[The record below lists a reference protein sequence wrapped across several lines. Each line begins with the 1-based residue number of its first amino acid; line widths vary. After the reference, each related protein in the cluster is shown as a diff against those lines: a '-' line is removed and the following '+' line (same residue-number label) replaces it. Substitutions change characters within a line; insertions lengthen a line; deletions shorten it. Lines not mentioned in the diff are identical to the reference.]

1 LFPGVAAAL
10 ARLTH
15 AGARRVV
22 VTNQSGV
29 GRGLFSS
36 ADLDAI
42 HAKLRRL
49 LHDAGASLDA
59 IYVCPHHPDDRCLC
73 RKPETGMID
82 QAVRELGIDLCRS
95 YLIGDHAKDM
105 ELAKRVGAKRVW
117 VTTSEHGELARSES
131 DEAATVVV
139 PSLDKAVTWILAD
152 AGAQEQGTPVGEGT
166 S

>member
-1 LFPGVAAAL
+1 
-10 ARLTH
+10 
-15 AGARRVV
+15 VV

-59 IYVCPHHPDDRCLC
+59 IYVCPHHPDERCRC
-73 RKPETGMID
+73 RKPETGMVD
-82 QAVRELGIDLCRS
+82 QAVRELGIDLSRS

-105 ELAKRVGAKRVW
+105 ELAKRVGAKCVW
-117 VTTSEHGELARSES
+117 VTTSEHGAQAPTES
-131 DEAATVVV
+131 GEAEAVVAL
-139 PSLDKAVTWILAD
+139 SLDEAVTWILAD
-152 AGAQEQGTPVGEGT
+152 AGAHEQGIPVGEET
-166 S
+166 RK

>member
-1 LFPGVAAAL
+1 
-10 ARLTH
+10 
-15 AGARRVV
+15 

-59 IYVCPHHPDDRCLC
+59 IYVCPHHPDERCRC
-73 RKPETGMID
+73 RKPETGMVD
-82 QAVRELGIDLCRS
+82 QAVRELGIDLSRS

-131 DEAATVVV
+131 GEAAAVVA
-139 PSLDKAVTWILAD
+139 PSLDEAVTWILGD
-152 AGAQEQGTPVGEGT
+152 AAKSEKGRDELEMREGKA

>member
-1 LFPGVAAAL
+1 
-10 ARLTH
+10 
-15 AGARRVV
+15 VV

-36 ADLDAI
+36 ADLEAI

-49 LHDAGASLDA
+49 LHDAGTSLDA
-59 IYVCPHHPDDRCLC
+59 IYACPHHPDERCGC

-82 QAVRELGIDLCRS
+82 RAVRELGIDPSRS

-139 PSLDKAVTWILAD
+139 PSLEKAVTWILGD